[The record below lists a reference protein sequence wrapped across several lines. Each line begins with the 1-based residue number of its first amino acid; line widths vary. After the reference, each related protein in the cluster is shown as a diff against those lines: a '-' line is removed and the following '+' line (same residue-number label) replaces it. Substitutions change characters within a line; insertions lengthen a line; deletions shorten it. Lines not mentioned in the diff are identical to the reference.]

1 MTLEN
6 TLLAKL
12 AEWHPPAGRRTLTVP
27 DESAGWAVSVTA
39 DRSDVLGCLVWELAV
54 RRTAAAPAAETL
66 RSWADR
72 IAARVVGL
80 LETLKVH
87 EIDPERNEGLLR
99 SSSPAQRGE
108 HLFYYEVVLHGTGAA
123 TVRRY
128 QAGRHGNGRREQ
140 IAFALTHE
148 ALAKFAADLT
158 AAK

>member
-12 AEWHPPAGRRTLTVP
+12 AKWRPPDGRHTLTVP
-27 DESAGWAVSVTA
+27 DEAAAWSVSVTA
-39 DRSDVLGCLVWELAV
+39 DRADVLGCLVWELAV
-54 RRTAAAPAAETL
+54 RRTADAPAGETL
-66 RSWADR
+66 RAWAGR

-80 LETLKVH
+80 LEPLKVH
-87 EIDPERNEGLLR
+87 EIDPERNEGVLR
-99 SSSPAQRGE
+99 SAAPSHRGE
-108 HLFYYEVVLHGTGAA
+108 YLFYYEVVLQGTGLA

-128 QAGRHGNGRREQ
+128 QATHGSGRREQ

-158 AAK
+158 APK